1 MGVAGEGRVH
11 QCLRD
16 SFEKLTDGCR
26 KEELKLNIIQSRD
39 VRLRPKLNKACS
51 EEIAVYCKDV
61 ETGKHAAACTWSPL
75 GFMIHNL
82 ELLHDYSA
90 CAQATIEQSLALRAS
105 HAISYHIRE
114 HHAPG
119 CM

>member
-1 MGVAGEGRVH
+1 MSGLVLTALPESSKYVFHHRVALLAEADIILPSGEGRVH

-16 SFEKLTDGCR
+16 NFQKLTDGCR

-61 ETGKHAAACTWSPL
+61 EKGTLLPPCSPVSC
-75 GFMIHNL
+75 GSP
-82 ELLHDYSA
+82 EEG
-90 CAQATIEQSLALRAS
+90 TAL
-105 HAISYHIRE
+105 
-114 HHAPG
+114 
-119 CM
+119 

>member
-1 MGVAGEGRVH
+1 MKAQHAYGIALLWCYRRIFINNKRPAVCTGEGRVH

-16 SFEKLTDGCR
+16 NFQKLTDSCR

-61 ETGKHAAACTWSPL
+61 EKGNSP
-75 GFMIHNL
+75 
-82 ELLHDYSA
+82 
-90 CAQATIEQSLALRAS
+90 AS
-105 HAISYHIRE
+105 HPCSQSSQNLLGKTICLAQVS
-114 HHAPG
+114 
-119 CM
+119 